1 MGRRRRGALAGLWLA
16 LAVALPARAE
26 IEELRIGRQLGLGY
40 LPLYVMQDQQLV
52 EKHARAA
59 GLSLRVRYLPLGS
72 PAVLNEQLLS
82 GNIELASAGPS
93 PFVLLWDKT
102 RGKARLVSALG
113 NQPILLNTNK
123 PAIKTLRDFT
133 PEDRIAVPGLKT
145 SQHAIL
151 LGLAAEKLYGKWD
164 HFDPIQVS
172 LAHPD
177 AMAALLSRR
186 LEVTAHFATVPFQD
200 QELEQPGIHT
210 VVSSFD
216 ITEGPSNTT
225 AVWALDPFRTDNPK
239 VYRAVLDAIKE
250 ATDFI
255 AANRAEAGRIFIKVD
270 NSNLSPAFVDTI
282 LANPNV
288 QFSTAPT
295 KLGLF
300 AAYMRRTGL
309 IKSEVGSWRELVF
322 PELAQGAGS

>member
-1 MGRRRRGALAGLWLA
+1 MRRGRRGALAGLLLGLA
-16 LAVALPARAE
+16 LVAPARAE

-40 LPLYVMQDQQLV
+40 LQLYVMQEQQLV

-59 GLSLRVRYLPLGS
+59 GLALRTRYLPLGS

-123 PAIKTLRDFT
+123 PAIRTLTDFT
-133 PEDRIAVPGLKT
+133 DQDRIAVPGLKT

-177 AMAALLSRR
+177 AMAALLSRK

-200 QELEQPGIHT
+200 QELERPGIHT

-225 AVWALDPFRTDNPK
+225 AVWALDTFRTDNPK
-239 VYRAVLDAIKE
+239 VYRAVVDAIAE
-250 ATDFI
+250 ATAFI
-255 AANRAEAGRIFIKVD
+255 KANRAEAGRIFIKVD
-270 NSNLSPAFVDTI
+270 NSNLSPAFVDKI

-288 QFSTAPT
+288 QFSTEPT

-300 AAYMRRTGL
+300 AAYMYRTGL
-309 IKSEVGSWRELVF
+309 IKTQAGSWRDLVF

>member
-1 MGRRRRGALAGLWLA
+1 
-16 LAVALPARAE
+16 LPTLRA
-26 IEELRIGRQLGLGY
+26 
-40 LPLYVMQDQQLV
+40 
-52 EKHARAA
+52 
-59 GLSLRVRYLPLGS
+59 RYLPLGS

-133 PEDRIAVPGLKT
+133 DQDRIAVPGLKT

-151 LGLAAEKLYGKWD
+151 LGLAAEKLFGKFD
-164 HFDPIQVS
+164 HFDPLQVS

-177 AMAALLSRR
+177 AMAALLSRK
-186 LEVTAHFATVPFQD
+186 LEVTAHFATIPFQD
-200 QELEQPGIHT
+200 QELERPGIHT

-216 ITEGPSNTT
+216 ITEGPSLTT
-225 AVWALDPFRTDNPK
+225 AVWALDGFRTDNPR
-239 VYRAVLDAIKE
+239 VYRAVLEAINE
-250 ATDFI
+250 ATAFI
-255 AANRAEAGRIFIKVD
+255 NANRAEAGRIFIKVD
-270 NSNLSPAFVDTI
+270 NSNLTPAFVDKI

-288 QFSTAPT
+288 AFSTVPV

-300 AAYMRRTGL
+300 VDYMRRTGL
-309 IKSEVGSWRELVF
+309 IKSPAASWQDLVF
-322 PELAQGAGS
+322 PELAAAAGS